1 MAASNSALGLLPAE
15 TAALDDTSPSRAE
28 SSTGT
33 SSSPISEERSAS
45 EQPARKTPGRQKK
58 TKSEIWRFM
67 IMADILCESVQI
79 GMAGI
84 TRYPVG
90 YSGGYGHLRSIL
102 RSQRL
107 GHVQG
112 DQV

>member
-1 MAASNSALGLLPAE
+1 
-15 TAALDDTSPSRAE
+15 
-28 SSTGT
+28 
-33 SSSPISEERSAS
+33 
-45 EQPARKTPGRQKK
+45 
-58 TKSEIWRFM
+58 
-67 IMADILCESVQI
+67 MADILCESVQI
-79 GMAGI
+79 GFAGI

-90 YSGGYGHLRSIL
+90 YSGGYGHLRSIR